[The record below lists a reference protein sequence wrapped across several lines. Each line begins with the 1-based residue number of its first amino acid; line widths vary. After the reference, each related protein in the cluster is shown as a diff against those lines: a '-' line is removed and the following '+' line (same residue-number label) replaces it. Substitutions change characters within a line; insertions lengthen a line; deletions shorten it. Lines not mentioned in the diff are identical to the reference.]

1 MADIPDDSGRSA
13 ERLRAL
19 MQQAERP
26 AVRGTVPLAPQEQQP
41 RRQQDLPT
49 VVEPDLGA
57 GSSDLDVPDF
67 LK

>member
-1 MADIPDDSGRSA
+1 MP
-13 ERLRAL
+13 
-19 MQQAERP
+19 
-26 AVRGTVPLAPQEQQP
+26 GTVPTQSGQQGQQQSRP
-41 RRQQDLPT
+41 RPELPT

>member
-1 MADIPDDSGRSA
+1 MYKR
-13 ERLRAL
+13 
-19 MQQAERP
+19 Q
-26 AVRGTVPLAPQEQQP
+26 VPLAPQEQQP